1 VVKKNDPDYVKQ
13 LLSLLRLSSM
23 VQHRSFSDDIQMGRA
38 LWVRVSSALCLAL
51 PLPMLG
57 LGHILFFVH
66 GPSASTLPRAP
77 APCPHAAPQRGMETV
92 MNSDSDHAEMLAQYI
107 DTALRG
113 RLGKL
118 SEKEMEDA
126 VRSCLEMLRY
136 LAVRPPSSKSKCTLN

>member
-1 VVKKNDPDYVKQ
+1 MVKKNDPDYVKQ

-118 SEKEMEDA
+118 SEKEIEDA

>member
-38 LWVRVSSALCLAL
+38 LWVRVSPALCLAL

-66 GPSASTLPRAP
+66 GPSASTLPHAP

>member
-1 VVKKNDPDYVKQ
+1 MVKKNDPDYVKQ